1 MFYVI
6 TLTGARGA
14 VKLQC
19 MSDAAAPSRKPRDA
33 YHHGGLRDALVD
45 AAIQAAEAGG
55 PEAVSFTALA
65 RALGVTQAAPYR
77 HFADR
82 DELLAAAATGAFRL
96 MQAELR
102 RAVARPSRRTPLA
115 RLARAYLAFGTRR
128 VGLYRL
134 MYAGRLIERAPVGSE
149 LQRTVEDGFLET
161 LDLFGPPE
169 ADAARQRIALK
180 LWASIHGVVMLA
192 DQGMLPLKVRKLTAD
207 DLVDEF
213 VRDTEALIAAARR

>member
-55 PEAVSFTALA
+55 PEAVSFSALA

-82 DELLAAAATGAFRL
+82 DELAHALRAA
-96 MQAELR
+96 
-102 RAVARPSRRTPLA
+102 VP
-115 RLARAYLAFGTRR
+115 
-128 VGLYRL
+128 
-134 MYAGRLIERAPVGSE
+134 
-149 LQRTVEDGFLET
+149 TVSVEPTSL
-161 LDLFGPPE
+161 L
-169 ADAARQRIALK
+169 
-180 LWASIHGVVMLA
+180 GVT
-192 DQGMLPLKVRKLTAD
+192 DP
-207 DLVDEF
+207 DEKD
-213 VRDTEALIAAARR
+213 R